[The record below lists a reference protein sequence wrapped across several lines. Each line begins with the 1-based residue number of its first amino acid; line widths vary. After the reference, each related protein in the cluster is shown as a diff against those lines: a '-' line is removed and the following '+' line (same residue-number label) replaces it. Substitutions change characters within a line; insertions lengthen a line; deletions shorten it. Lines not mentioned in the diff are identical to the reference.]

1 MPELCSITLEVT
13 AQNAHRGFRYN
24 VRLTFFMQSLNVLQ
38 NIVLRCANICRL
50 HCVLRDIMKRLNV
63 LRNTVLRY
71 EHNFRL

>member
-24 VRLTFFMQSLNVLQ
+24 MRVTFFMQRLYVLQ
-38 NIVLRCANICRL
+38 NIVLRCENICRL

-63 LRNTVLRY
+63 LRNNVLRY
-71 EHNFRL
+71 ENSFRL